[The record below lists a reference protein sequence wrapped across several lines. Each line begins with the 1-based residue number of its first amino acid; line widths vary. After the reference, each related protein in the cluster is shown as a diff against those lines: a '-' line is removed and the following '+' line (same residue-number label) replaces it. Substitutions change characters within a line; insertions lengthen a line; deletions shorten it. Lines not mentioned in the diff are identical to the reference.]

1 MMFESFR
8 PGKAIAVVAIG
19 ATMGA
24 IYPVV
29 HFAAAHEG
37 ARGVVKERMDAMTDL
52 GRASK
57 TMTEMFKGQQKFDP
71 EAIARLAKSIAAHA
85 DKLPAMF
92 PEGSDGHPSKTL
104 AKAWSD
110 RAGFVQ
116 AFAALKVEA
125 TKLAEMAP
133 TAPQRETMVQFFKMS
148 RTCSS
153 CHTTYRAP
161 K

>member
-1 MMFESFR
+1 MFGSFQ
-8 PGKAIAVVAIG
+8 PTKAIAILAIG
-19 ATMGA
+19 AAIVA
-24 IYPVV
+24 IYPVA

-37 ARGVVKERMDAMTDL
+37 AKGVVKERMDAMSDL
-52 GRASK
+52 GRAAK
-57 TMTEMFKGQQKFDP
+57 AMTEMFKGQQRYDP
-71 EAIARLAKSIAAHA
+71 EAVARLAKSMAAHA

-92 PEGSDGHPSKTL
+92 HHGSDGHPSKTL

-110 RAGFVQ
+110 RADFVQ
-116 AFAALKVEA
+116 AFATLKA
-125 TKLAEMAP
+125 QARKLGEMAP
-133 TAPQRETMVQFFKMS
+133 TATQRESMVQFFKMS